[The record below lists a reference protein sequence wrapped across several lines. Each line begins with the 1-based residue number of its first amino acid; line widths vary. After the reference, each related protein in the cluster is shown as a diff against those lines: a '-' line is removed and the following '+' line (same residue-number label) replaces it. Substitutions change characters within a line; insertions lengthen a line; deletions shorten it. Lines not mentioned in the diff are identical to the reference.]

1 MCSIEWSQ
9 WSAQT
14 AQAILRPAG
23 SSGLG
28 RPTSI
33 ASFAAMAML
42 RVHPLH
48 LLDMHTWPESVVSLI
63 RTFLEESDMVR
74 LNAASLVQQES
85 RLSRPG
91 TRYSRTTGLQTPN
104 FKPKTETVLRNL
116 KRNAR
121 PAGCGPQFRTPPQS
135 LRSSF
140 RTAPLRQRTQ
150 APDTSTTT
158 RIWEASST
166 QKHRRGARRV

>member
-1 MCSIEWSQ
+1 MFK
-9 WSAQT
+9 SACV
-14 AQAILRPAG
+14 IVFYRVVPMVGPNG
-23 SSGLG
+23 SSN
-28 RPTSI
+28 PTAGGVFGSGT
-33 ASFAAMAML
+33 ANKHCFLRSYAML

-104 FKPKTETVLRNL
+104 FKPK
-116 KRNAR
+116 
-121 PAGCGPQFRTPPQS
+121 
-135 LRSSF
+135 
-140 RTAPLRQRTQ
+140 
-150 APDTSTTT
+150 
-158 RIWEASST
+158 
-166 QKHRRGARRV
+166 QKPC

>member
-1 MCSIEWSQ
+1 MQGASVDWEW
-9 WSAQT
+9 AQ
-14 AQAILRPAG
+14 AG

-74 LNAASLVQQES
+74 LNAAREQTEQA
-85 RLSRPG
+85 
-91 TRYSRTTGLQTPN
+91 RYSILPDN
-104 FKPKTETVLRNL
+104 WLANPKL
-116 KRNAR
+116 
-121 PAGCGPQFRTPPQS
+121 
-135 LRSSF
+135 
-140 RTAPLRQRTQ
+140 
-150 APDTSTTT
+150 
-158 RIWEASST
+158 
-166 QKHRRGARRV
+166 